1 MMNPIWG
8 KIAGAITVLLMLI
21 FIGIWV
27 WAWRKRHRS
36 SFQQMAELPMEDK
49 PDGAAEPRS
58 PNESSPNEA
67 PPNERLPDNKDDRR

>member
-8 KIAGAITVLLMLI
+8 HITGVVTVVLMLI

-36 SFQQMAELPMEDK
+36 TFKRMSEIPMEDK
-49 PDGAAEPRS
+49 PEGP
-58 PNESSPNEA
+58 
-67 PPNERLPDNKDDRR
+67 LPDPAEITSKDVADNEGSDKP